1 MIVSHS
7 RHLGSAAPWLQLN
20 TYTKFL
26 MQPQQ
31 YRFLWGHQWW
41 LLTAFCLCSSAVPG
55 DKRQSALSALKDLQ
69 QSLKAAGKGGEAG
82 PGGMQRSPSM
92 IKRKRS
98 GPARAS
104 SAKNLKAEAL
114 A

>member
-1 MIVSHS
+1 MSPLSHGPTP
-7 RHLGSAAPWLQLN
+7 RSA
-20 TYTKFL
+20 
-26 MQPQQ
+26 
-31 YRFLWGHQWW
+31 
-41 LLTAFCLCSSAVPG
+41 CSGAVPG

-69 QSLKAAGKGGEAG
+69 ESLKPAGKGGEAG
-82 PGGMQRSPSM
+82 SPGGLHRSPSM
-92 IKRKRS
+92 TKRKRS

>member
-1 MIVSHS
+1 M
-7 RHLGSAAPWLQLN
+7 
-20 TYTKFL
+20 L
-26 MQPQQ
+26 MT
-31 YRFLWGHQWW
+31 W
-41 LLTAFCLCSSAVPG
+41 CLRSSTVPG

-69 QSLKAAGKGGEAG
+69 HSVKLGGKAGEAG
-82 PGGMQRSPSM
+82 AGGLQRSPSM